1 MLWLS
6 RSQDRTKTSQNQAI
20 SNNTLINCSFKSQIS
35 SVQHSKFLFN
45 YGIILFETWRSKFN
59 GIDGITQIRWDKLH
73 CDRIPTTSRQLY
85 VLIWLHFIVW
95 CWPLFRYSSHPCP
108 SKPGIYPF
116 CSLCSWKSSK
126 SINRHPKLREHEV
139 KE

>member
-95 CWPLFRYSSHPCP
+95 CWPLFLHIHVLQSLGFIHFALCA
-108 SKPGIYPF
+108 PGNHQNQSTDTRNF
-116 CSLCSWKSSK
+116 V
-126 SINRHPKLREHEV
+126 NMR
-139 KE
+139 